1 MRSLRRTRT
10 TLAIDMGRRLL
21 RALEVTQGR
30 GAVEVRRAL
39 CVEAPAGL
47 DPEDAEAVGR
57 WLREALD
64 AAGIRSRGAVFA
76 INRETASLKRL
87 LLPSIHAEDL
97 PDMMRLAMQ
106 RELGPAAE
114 GAVFDFIPGAVEGQ
128 STSVQAVAV
137 PARELEYVRAMA
149 AAAGLTVERVSL
161 RTFGTALLLHT
172 MRAPPAESSFQVAL
186 DLTGEGLELCA
197 AEGGDVRHSRGAEVR
212 YDRDA
217 GAAAEAAITEA
228 RRSWTAWKLQQPDA
242 PSAGATVM
250 GEASVARRVV
260 EGAADAFG
268 TLELLERHP
277 LVQGETAAIDWCWP
291 LAGMLLEDALSRPRL
306 DLASPRRAPDLGAR
320 RRMRGYAAAGLVVV
334 AALTGWTLGSGEWR
348 RMEER
353 LQDLEEKARGA
364 LPEHQRFKRDRFRAM
379 HLEAWQQGTP
389 DWLEYAVE
397 LGGFA
402 PDQSRIVFD
411 QLSGALDPASAR
423 LVKEPQ
429 REPRMVVR
437 RGVRINLEGEARD
450 RTGVEGLRE
459 SLVRDSRLNLESI
472 GSEKTGGR
480 RLPIPFSFLLRQ
492 GDGENK
498 GSAKPPAGAS
508 GGASGG
514 ASQGQAAPGG
524 AANAAP
530 AGSAAPRGGGS

>member
-1 MRSLRRTRT
+1 MVRAGET
-10 TLAIDMGRRLL
+10 GG
-21 RALEVTQGR
+21 ALETVL
-30 GAVEVRRAL
+30 A
-39 CVEAPAGL
+39 
-47 DPEDAEAVGR
+47 
-57 WLREALD
+57 
-64 AAGIRSRGAVFA
+64 
-76 INRETASLKRL
+76 
-87 LLPSIHAEDL
+87 
-97 PDMMRLAMQ
+97 RLAEYLESQ
-106 RELGPAAE
+106 VRLRNKVGSILIYPA
-114 GAVFDFIPGAVEGQ
+114 V
-128 STSVQAVAV
+128 
-137 PARELEYVRAMA
+137 M
-149 AAAGLTVERVSL
+149 
-161 RTFGTALLLHT
+161 FGFA
-172 MRAPPAESSFQVAL
+172 
-186 DLTGEGLELCA
+186 
-197 AEGGDVRHSRGAEVR
+197 
-212 YDRDA
+212 
-217 GAAAEAAITEA
+217 
-228 RRSWTAWKLQQPDA
+228 
-242 PSAGATVM
+242 
-250 GEASVARRVV
+250 
-260 EGAADAFG
+260 
-268 TLELLERHP
+268 
-277 LVQGETAAIDWCWP
+277 
-291 LAGMLLEDALSRPRL
+291 
-306 DLASPRRAPDLGAR
+306 
-320 RRMRGYAAAGLVVV
+320 LVVV

-411 QLSGALDPASAR
+411 QLSGALDPAYAR

-530 AGSAAPRGGGS
+530 ASAVGRAAQRGDAGDLRHARHDPGQHSRQPGR